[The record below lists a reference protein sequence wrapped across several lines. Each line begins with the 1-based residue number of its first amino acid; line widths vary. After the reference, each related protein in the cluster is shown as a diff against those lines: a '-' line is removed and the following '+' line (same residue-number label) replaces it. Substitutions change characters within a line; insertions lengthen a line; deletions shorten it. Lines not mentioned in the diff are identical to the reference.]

1 MRSAI
6 SGRVCVLL
14 AWTVAVQCVGFSR
27 IPSPRYDGQL
37 ATRLAAASTIPVTNA
52 ATQENSRRSLQIPI
66 TLSLLPCLS
75 LPCAGSSWHP
85 KALLSSRSPTQE
97 LSNGARRGCSTRREF
112 GLCGSARVLQ
122 RAAPFGMSLFIPE
135 EGAPTQTLTVNF
147 WLPQSATGTTISRG
161 DVRIELYRSSG
172 ARAGTCPP
180 LARLSPEPTRG

>member
-1 MRSAI
+1 MTGAAVTKALQGALERNCQI
-6 SGRVCVLL
+6 RPMVTDGR

-37 ATRLAAASTIPVTNA
+37 ATRLAAASTIQVTNA

-97 LSNGARRGCSTRREF
+97 LSKGARRGCSTRREF

-135 EGAPTQTLTVNF
+135 EGARRPIMKRLGVAK
-147 WLPQSATGTTISRG
+147 P
-161 DVRIELYRSSG
+161 
-172 ARAGTCPP
+172 AR
-180 LARLSPEPTRG
+180 